1 MLNFVWI
8 MRKICRRIYAD
19 YIFFNLDDN
28 IVEQYSYTIV
38 LCIENKNTTSWHM
51 QYFRNNCYVSVLFY
65 SNDVSNRIFLDKSY
79 CSTANII
86 YDFFSYKFDIGPE
99 LHIYEWVLAISLTG
113 TVFIILYTVNQYIK
127 VSRYFNSLETITEQ
141 RMLDILNNVSEDKNP
156 AIVQTAAIQIPCCIG
171 VFDKRILLPDKP
183 YTERELYYILL
194 HECSHL
200 QNNDY
205 LIKTLINIMCAF
217 FWWNPFAYLLKK
229 DLNQSLEIRCDNL
242 VVKNLNKQQ
251 RCEYL
256 EVMLNEF
263 KYNSELLDFK
273 KEKRMMLYLLE
284 NHSDKLIERFRLVAN
299 NKQQSVQIGKL
310 SAWILSGCLLI
321 FSYSF
326 VIQSKY
332 EVAENEIEI
341 DRNTFEVNTENSY
354 IIKKKDGSYSFYNH
368 GNEMPI
374 EKESTK
380 MLIQSGFRVR
390 EERKNE
396 KEN

>member
-1 MLNFVWI
+1 MQI
-8 MRKICRRIYAD
+8 T
-19 YIFFNLDDN
+19 FFS
-28 IVEQYSYTIV
+28 IWMTI
-38 LCIENKNTTSWHM
+38 LWSSILIL
-51 QYFRNNCYVSVLFY
+51 LFY
-65 SNDVSNRIFLDKSY
+65 VLRTKTPLLGI
-79 CSTANII
+79 CSISGIIVMYLFCFIRMMFPIEFFWTKVIAAPQIYNKI

-113 TVFIILYTVNQYIK
+113 TVFIILYTVNQFIK